1 VLYDIIRPPPLF
13 GRYVRVC
20 SHHGASFVEWWCWWH
35 FKNRPFTPQQNFNI
49 SQKVK
54 TRSWCNNHNWVGK
67 FWKMMWCPSSLF
79 LAVLCVLYFE
89 PVVGTR
95 SISTRHS
102 TSTLWHSAVL
112 HILRVSYS
120 PRKCNCIQTHCVD
133 NTSIQSWHPSTVL
146 PKTLLIVFRN
156 NIKER
161 RKKKVPLTQMEHMYY

>member
-1 VLYDIIRPPPLF
+1 MISYDHLHSSVGTCACAPIMVRLLLNDDADDTSKIDRLRHNRTSIFPKKWKPGVDVTIIIGL
-13 GRYVRVC
+13 G
-20 SHHGASFVEWWCWWH
+20 SFE
-35 FKNRPFTPQQNFNI
+35 
-49 SQKVK
+49 S
-54 TRSWCNNHNWVGK
+54 
-67 FWKMMWCPSSLF
+67 MMWCPSSLF